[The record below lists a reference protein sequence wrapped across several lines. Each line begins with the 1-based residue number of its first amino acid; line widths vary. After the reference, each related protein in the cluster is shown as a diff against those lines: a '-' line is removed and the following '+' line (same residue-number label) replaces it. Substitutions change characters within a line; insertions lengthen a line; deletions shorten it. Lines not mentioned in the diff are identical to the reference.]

1 MDQDFRRNRKT
12 VKMGVIVIHQVYK
25 GALFLFIGILA
36 LYPIDSL
43 FLKRKQLSVWLKA
56 IVFAFKS
63 NCFCDYRQLF
73 SFPDLIIV
81 KRRKKELYIFY
92 INIYGREKPFSV
104 QDMNTSVE
112 HQCLHKTVFRPV

>member
-1 MDQDFRRNRKT
+1 
-12 VKMGVIVIHQVYK
+12 MGGYCNSSGLQGIT
-25 GALFLFIGILA
+25 FLIIGILA
-36 LYPIDSL
+36 HSLIGSL

-56 IVFAFKS
+56 IVFAFNS

-92 INIYGREKPFSV
+92 INIYGREKPLLV
-104 QDMNTSVE
+104 QDIATNFE